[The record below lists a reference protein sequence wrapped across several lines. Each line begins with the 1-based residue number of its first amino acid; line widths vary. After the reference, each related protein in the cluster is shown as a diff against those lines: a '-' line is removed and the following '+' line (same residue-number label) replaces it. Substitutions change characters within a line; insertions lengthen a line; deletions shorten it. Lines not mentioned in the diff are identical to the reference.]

1 VNQVSVSMDLGIRRG
16 MVEDDQG
23 ICEMVE
29 AGIMR
34 LYTSTLEV
42 EGGADFVPVLEKS
55 EEKDAGDRKAAPSLS
70 TARTNERKSGLDFDS
85 EEPLLNSG
93 MEGWEGISS
102 RRQGV
107 SRTRLPTWELLE
119 DIIAA

>member
-1 VNQVSVSMDLGIRRG
+1 MNLGFRRG
-16 MVEDDQG
+16 MLEDDQG

-29 AGIMR
+29 DGIMR
-34 LYTSTLEV
+34 LYTSTLEI

-55 EEKDAGDRKAAPSLS
+55 EEKVAGDRKAAPSLS
-70 TARTNERKSGLDFDS
+70 TARTNERSSGLDFES
-85 EEPLLNSG
+85 EELLLDSRI
-93 MEGWEGISS
+93 EGWEGISS

-107 SRTRLPTWELLE
+107 SRTRLPRTWELFE